1 MSTRASRLLF
11 VTLVA
16 LATMITPLGAE
27 AQGAAAPSNPAQLP
41 QRQATFTWDPQPKGP
56 DFLVASFSYVDV
68 IDAAF
73 RNKLSNGLPHVIVMR
88 AYFWREG
95 EAEPVALAARTCRI
109 TYDLWEELYR
119 LKISG
124 PGGERDTAAYNVD
137 GVLRACFEARKL
149 QITDRSLV
157 TAGKPHLLGV
167 IVEVNPINAQM
178 VEQMRKWV
186 TRPAGSTGIGPG
198 DALFGSFVGLF
209 VRNIGQAER
218 TLRFR
223 TQSFTP

>member
-1 MSTRASRLLF
+1 MKARLLF
-11 VTLVA
+11 VLLVVTA
-16 LATMITPLGAE
+16 MLVTPAVAE
-27 AQGAAAPSNPAQLP
+27 AQAPAAPTNPAQLAP
-41 QRQATFTWDPQPKGP
+41 RQATFSWEKQDKGP
-56 DFLVASFSYVDV
+56 DLLVSSFSYVDV

-95 EAEPVALAARTCRI
+95 ESEPVALAARTCRI
-109 TYDLWEELYR
+109 AYDLWEEVYR

-124 PGGERDTAAYNVD
+124 PGGERDTAALNID
-137 GVLRACFEARKL
+137 GVLRQCFEARKL
-149 QITDRSLV
+149 PITDRTLV

-167 IVEVNPINAQM
+167 IVEVNPVNAQM

>member
-1 MSTRASRLLF
+1 VRARLAF
-11 VTLVA
+11 VLLVVVAMLAPASA
-16 LATMITPLGAE
+16 LAQAP
-27 AQGAAAPSNPAQLP
+27 AAPTNPAQLP
-41 QRQATFTWDPQPKGP
+41 QRQATFSWDKQEKGP
-56 DFLVASFSYVDV
+56 DQLMASFSYVDV
-68 IDAAF
+68 IDDAF
-73 RNKLSNGLPHVIVMR
+73 RAKLSNGLPHVVVMR

-95 EAEPVALAARTCRI
+95 ESDPVALAARTCRV
-109 TYDLWEELYR
+109 TFDLWDDVYR

-124 PGGERDTAAYNVD
+124 PGGERDTAALNVD
-137 GVLRACFEARKL
+137 GVLRLCFEARKV

-157 TAGKPHLLGV
+157 TAGKPHFLGV
-167 IVEVNPINAQM
+167 IVEVNPVNAQM

-209 VRNIGQAER
+209 VRSIGKAER
-218 TLRFR
+218 TLLFR